1 MSQGTFT
8 GTTAIVEVLAADEYR
23 DFLCIEMIDATET
36 VTFGFDMDA
45 VIGSGITLGR
55 VGDSIRLRDR
65 LARGAINIIA
75 SGAGGIC
82 VYQDGDIVFGAGP
95 TPTA

>member
-8 GTTAIVEVLAADEYR
+8 GTGASVAVIAADVNR
-23 DFLCIEMIDATET
+23 DLLCIQMIDATET
-36 VTFGFDMDA
+36 VTFGFGTDA
-45 VIGSGITLGR
+45 VIGQGITFSR

-65 LARGAINIIA
+65 LARGTVNVIA

>member
-1 MSQGTFT
+1 MNGTFT
-8 GTTAIVEVLAADEYR
+8 GTGASVAVIAADEYR
-23 DFLCIEMIDATET
+23 DFLCIQMIDATET
-36 VTFGFDMDA
+36 VTFGFDAAA
-45 VIGSGITLGR
+45 VIGEGITFSR

-65 LARGAINIIA
+65 LARGAVRVIA

-95 TPTA
+95 TPAA

>member
-1 MSQGTFT
+1 MNGTFT
-8 GTTAIVEVLAADEYR
+8 GTTATVEVIAADEYR
-23 DFLCIEMIDATET
+23 DFLCIEMIDASEA
-36 VTFGFDMDA
+36 VTFGFDTDA
-45 VIGSGITLGR
+45 VIGSGITLSR

-65 LARGAINIIA
+65 LARGAIDVIA

-95 TPTA
+95 TPP